1 MTQGD
6 GRGPTKRPLHQLF
19 RHYPMS
25 EMVGLERSMI
35 DPSILQDPAIAG
47 ITTELGVSL
56 ATLAAKGTPT
66 VIAARVKSF
75 KEIKSA
81 NEVRAAYDELL
92 SELLQERSEAILIAQ
107 AYKDALERVQISD
120 EDIESL
126 DNTIGRILDIIG
138 ISSDSE
144 DASSEA
150 QSQRVVFE
158 QFRAL
163 IAADT
168 LKTLQLIGFNFK
180 AAIGEP
186 LTRLCADKI
195 SRLGGE
201 DNKGSNSTKAN
212 RRR

>member
-1 MTQGD
+1 
-6 GRGPTKRPLHQLF
+6 
-19 RHYPMS
+19 
-25 EMVGLERSMI
+25 MI
-35 DPSILQDPAIAG
+35 DPSVFQDPAIAG

-56 ATLAAKGTPT
+56 ATLAAKGTPA
-66 VIAARVKSF
+66 VIAAKVKSI

-126 DNTIGRILDIIG
+126 DKTIGRVLDILGIG
-138 ISSDSE
+138 SDSDDDGE
-144 DASSEA
+144 Q
-150 QSQRVVFE
+150 QSQRLVLE
-158 QFRAL
+158 QFREL

-195 SRLGGE
+195 SGLGASGQ
-201 DNKGSNSTKAN
+201 KGNAGMKGN